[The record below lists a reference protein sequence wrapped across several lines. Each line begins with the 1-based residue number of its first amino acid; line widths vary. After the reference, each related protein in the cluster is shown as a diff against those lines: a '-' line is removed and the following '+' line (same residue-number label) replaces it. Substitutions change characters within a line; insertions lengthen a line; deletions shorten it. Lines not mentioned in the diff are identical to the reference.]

1 MLHKDTKDFPKYSM
15 WGINN
20 QKYGK
25 PEMGKQQ
32 WSKIKEHHMALSDP
46 GNVIQANP
54 SRSNQIRLYFHKL
67 WYLQF
72 CKTSSAASKASFP
85 L

>member
-1 MLHKDTKDFPKYSM
+1 
-15 WGINN
+15 
-20 QKYGK
+20 
-25 PEMGKQQ
+25 MGKQQ

-67 WYLQF
+67 
-72 CKTSSAASKASFP
+72 
-85 L
+85 